1 MPSSSTRLKSRA
13 RRLLK
18 ALKAER
24 RRFGG
29 FDDSGGKRYRIGPLF
44 MQAGALDEAL
54 DFYRA
59 FDRWFPDDAGEP
71 MNCFFWALAL
81 HRAGD
86 AGGAEDRLLQ
96 TLVSNL
102 YLLPALLGETVL
114 REDMEHTSNWDV
126 PEYVLSI
133 SLEFSPLLSDGERDW
148 IRSTL
153 ASERLTRV
161 RQAYVEAHTAVR
173 RAKNLAERRAIIGRW
188 HQLLDAELP
197 RRRERSPFSEGS

>member
-1 MPSSSTRLKSRA
+1 MPPAATRLKSRA

-96 TLVSNL
+96 TLINNL
-102 YLLPALLGETVL
+102 YLLPALLGETVP
-114 REDMEHTSNWDV
+114 REDMEHSSNWEE
-126 PEYVLSI
+126 PAYALSI
-133 SLEFSPLLSDGERDW
+133 LEEFRPVLTDGERDW
-148 IRSTL
+148 IRAAL
-153 ASERLTRV
+153 AGERLTRV
-161 RQAYVEAHTAVR
+161 RGAYVLAKTDVR
-173 RAKNLAERRAIIGRW
+173 TAKNLAERQAILGRW
-188 HQLLDAELP
+188 YRLRDAELP
-197 RRRERSPFSEGS
+197 GRQRRRRSSAGS